1 MADNDSINM
10 DTVDAELAINGLA
23 RNVENLG
30 AACTARII
38 RSLTSL
44 MLADTQCGARIR
56 AWPGPLLVD
65 AVPLRIAGG
74 LHYLHLSGLEDSLAA
89 IYSGQVADQE
99 EVDAIVCAVV
109 DRHDQFLLGWFDS
122 PPQTNEAGR
131 SACLMA
137 GLIWLSGVLG
147 PRFEFNEIGAS
158 AGINSMMGRFGF
170 DLGGVKAGD
179 MRSAMQIVPRWIGV
193 PPPANAVEIVSACG
207 CDLNP
212 IDLTDGEEARRLK
225 SYVWPDVPIRI
236 ARIDTAIAMAG
247 ELAPDLMRNDAGEW
261 VERRLSEPQES
272 GVIRVLG
279 HSIVWQ
285 YLPSETQARIER
297 AMESAGKR
305 ATVER
310 PLAWVKFETDRE
322 TFRHEISVRYWP
334 GGEGQAV
341 LGHAHA
347 HGEWV
352 EWSVE

>member
-1 MADNDSINM
+1 MQYS
-10 DTVDAELAINGLA
+10 AIDGQA
-23 RNVENLG
+23 RHIEALG
-30 AACTARII
+30 ASCTARII
-38 RSLTSL
+38 RSLPAL
-44 MLADTQCGARIR
+44 MRAETRCGARIR
-56 AWPGPLLVD
+56 DWPRPLLVD

-74 LHYLHLSGLEDSLAA
+74 LHFLHLSGLDDRLGA
-89 IYSGQVADQE
+89 IYSGVVTDQK
-99 EVDAIVCAVV
+99 EVDAIVSAVV
-109 DRHDQFLLGWFDS
+109 ERNDQLLLGWFDS

-131 SACLMA
+131 SACIMA
-137 GLIWLSGVLG
+137 GLMWLSGVLG

-179 MRSAMQIVPRWIGV
+179 GHSPMQIVPRWLG
-193 PPPANAVEIVSACG
+193 PPPPSNAVEIVSACG
-207 CDLNP
+207 CDLDP
-212 IDLTDGEEARRLK
+212 IDLADPDEARRLK

-247 ELAPDLMRNDAGEW
+247 ELAPELVCSDAAEW
-261 VERRLSEPQES
+261 VERRLTEPQES
-272 GVIRVLG
+272 GVSRVLG

-285 YLPSETQARIER
+285 YLPIETQIRIER
-297 AMESAGKR
+297 AMEAAGER
-305 ATVER
+305 ATAER

-334 GGEGQAV
+334 GGEAWTL

-352 EWSVE
+352 ESWFE